1 MLRTP
6 LCRIVEAGDRMPR
19 VPSVLLLAG
28 TSTGP
33 WTPRAERCCR
43 GTATHPP
50 RRRGHRP
57 PMSPRERELPQRLA
71 ETVRVVVW
79 RPIRRRAPMS
89 RSPTPAVVR
98 ARAEIGPYGWGGPGT
113 PVVKKMKRNLPS
125 PAASRIGTRSPTRAV
140 GAAEVAAV
148 AAYRALPGRRRSR
161 PPPGPAPR
169 WPPSS
174 HEA

>member
-6 LCRIVEAGDRMPR
+6 VCRIVEAGDRMPR

-33 WTPRAERCCR
+33 WTPGAERCCR

-98 ARAEIGPYGWGGPGT
+98 ARAEIEPYGWGGPGT
-113 PVVKKMKRNLPS
+113 PVVKKMKQNLPS
-125 PAASRIGTRSPTRAV
+125 PAASRIGTRSPTRV
-140 GAAEVAAV
+140 VAAV
-148 AAYRALPGRRRSR
+148 AACRAPPGRRGSR